1 MRHPVGTTPLPG
13 GDPCMRMYEMHLFCE
28 THFFSSGNAYF
39 LALSATGHA
48 GGPPVHWTQAWVP
61 DGLRGACSG
70 RSKPRN
76 LTSNHEVDFRRA
88 RTEQDNEKTTSRLF
102 CSTPVKALYLVAAT
116 AYNNSSR
123 TLCLCGPIRRSVGGD
138 CVSVSVLCVL

>member
-1 MRHPVGTTPLPG
+1 MYQCEFCCTFLRLSPAPAGLFSRSQMRGTQ
-13 GDPCMRMYEMHLFCE
+13 
-28 THFFSSGNAYF
+28 
-39 LALSATGHA
+39 
-48 GGPPVHWTQAWVP
+48 GPRLYTTAQVWVP
-61 DGLRGACSG
+61 GVLRGACSG